1 MKTKKG
7 VLARMLTYTRPYG
20 IYLVFALVFAVL
32 QVLLTLY
39 APVLSGRA
47 VDFIVGPGNVDFPA
61 IGEILIQF
69 AVVILLSAGFQWLM
83 ALCTNIV
90 TGNTV
95 RDIREAAFGKLETI
109 PLSYIDGAARGD
121 LMSRVVT
128 DVDMISDGLLQGFSQ
143 LFTGVVTVFGTI
155 GFMLSLSPAI
165 AAVVVVLT
173 PVSLFVSSFIARG
186 VSRSF
191 REQSTIRGRLGGFVE
206 EMLGS
211 QSVVKAFGYEQRAQ
225 ARFDEVNEHLNKVG
239 LRAQFFSAMVNPC
252 TRFVNGLVYAAVGIF
267 GALRV
272 IAGGLSVGGLS
283 AFLVYANQYTK
294 PFNEISGV
302 IAELQSAIAGARR
315 VFELLDVEPEPP
327 DAPDAVALESCAG
340 RVELDD
346 VSFSYRRDEKLIE
359 HMSFAVEPGQRI
371 AIVGPTGCGKTT
383 LINLLMRFYDV
394 DGGEI
399 RVDGTP
405 IRRLQRKSL
414 RIHYGM
420 VLQDSWLFSG
430 SIRDNIAYGREDAT
444 MDEIVAAAKAAYAH
458 GFIKRLPQGYDTLIG
473 ESDGNIS
480 QGQKQLLC
488 IARVML
494 TRPPMLIL
502 DEATSSIDTRTEVRV
517 QKAFAA
523 MMEGRTSFV
532 GAHRLST
539 IRSADCILVMRD
551 GRIIERGTHEQLMA
565 ADGFYRQ
572 LYNSQ
577 FDTSAL

>member
-32 QVLLTLY
+32 PVLLTLY

-532 GAHRLST
+532 VAHRLST

>member
-252 TRFVNGLVYAAVGIF
+252 TRCVNGLVYAAVGIF

-532 GAHRLST
+532 IAHRLST

-572 LYNSQ
+572 LYNRQ

>member
-532 GAHRLST
+532 VAHRLST

>member
-191 REQSTIRGRLGGFVE
+191 REQSSIRGRLGGFVE

-532 GAHRLST
+532 VAHRLST

>member
-239 LRAQFFSAMVNPC
+239 LRAQFFSAMVNPAPALSTAWSTPPWASSARC
-252 TRFVNGLVYAAVGIF
+252 ASLPAACLW
-267 GALRV
+267 AACRP
-272 IAGGLSVGGLS
+272 SS
-283 AFLVYANQYTK
+283 ST
-294 PFNEISGV
+294 
-302 IAELQSAIAGARR
+302 
-315 VFELLDVEPEPP
+315 
-327 DAPDAVALESCAG
+327 
-340 RVELDD
+340 
-346 VSFSYRRDEKLIE
+346 
-359 HMSFAVEPGQRI
+359 
-371 AIVGPTGCGKTT
+371 PT
-383 LINLLMRFYDV
+383 
-394 DGGEI
+394 
-399 RVDGTP
+399 
-405 IRRLQRKSL
+405 
-414 RIHYGM
+414 
-420 VLQDSWLFSG
+420 
-430 SIRDNIAYGREDAT
+430 SI
-444 MDEIVAAAKAAYAH
+444 
-458 GFIKRLPQGYDTLIG
+458 P
-473 ESDGNIS
+473 SP
-480 QGQKQLLC
+480 
-488 IARVML
+488 L
-494 TRPPMLIL
+494 TRYRASSPSCSPPLRARGACLNCSMWSPNRPTRRTQSRLR
-502 DEATSSIDTRTEVRV
+502 AAPAGSSWTTCPSPT
-517 QKAFAA
+517 AA
-523 MMEGRTSFV
+523 MR
-532 GAHRLST
+532 
-539 IRSADCILVMRD
+539 
-551 GRIIERGTHEQLMA
+551 
-565 ADGFYRQ
+565 
-572 LYNSQ
+572 N
-577 FDTSAL
+577 

>member
-399 RVDGTP
+399 RWTARRSGGCSANLCAFTTAWSCRTAGCFPAVSATISRTGARTRRWTRSWRPPRPRTP
-405 IRRLQRKSL
+405 TDLSSACRRATTPLSARATETSRRARNSFSVLRASCSRVRPCSSSTRRQAPLTPAPRSASRRRL
-414 RIHYGM
+414 
-420 VLQDSWLFSG
+420 
-430 SIRDNIAYGREDAT
+430 
-444 MDEIVAAAKAAYAH
+444 
-458 GFIKRLPQGYDTLIG
+458 
-473 ESDGNIS
+473 
-480 QGQKQLLC
+480 
-488 IARVML
+488 
-494 TRPPMLIL
+494 PP
-502 DEATSSIDTRTEVRV
+502 
-517 QKAFAA
+517 
-523 MMEGRTSFV
+523 
-532 GAHRLST
+532 
-539 IRSADCILVMRD
+539 
-551 GRIIERGTHEQLMA
+551 
-565 ADGFYRQ
+565 
-572 LYNSQ
+572 
-577 FDTSAL
+577 

>member
-532 GAHRLST
+532 VAHRLST
-539 IRSADCILVMRD
+539 IRSADCLLVMRD

>member
-1 MKTKKG
+1 
-7 VLARMLTYTRPYG
+7 
-20 IYLVFALVFAVL
+20 
-32 QVLLTLY
+32 
-39 APVLSGRA
+39 
-47 VDFIVGPGNVDFPA
+47 
-61 IGEILIQF
+61 
-69 AVVILLSAGFQWLM
+69 
-83 ALCTNIV
+83 
-90 TGNTV
+90 
-95 RDIREAAFGKLETI
+95 
-109 PLSYIDGAARGD
+109 
-121 LMSRVVT
+121 
-128 DVDMISDGLLQGFSQ
+128 
-143 LFTGVVTVFGTI
+143 
-155 GFMLSLSPAI
+155 
-165 AAVVVVLT
+165 
-173 PVSLFVSSFIARG
+173 
-186 VSRSF
+186 
-191 REQSTIRGRLGGFVE
+191 
-206 EMLGS
+206 
-211 QSVVKAFGYEQRAQ
+211 
-225 ARFDEVNEHLNKVG
+225 
-239 LRAQFFSAMVNPC
+239 MVNPC

-532 GAHRLST
+532 VAHRLST

>member
-359 HMSFAVEPGQRI
+359 HMNLTVKPGQRI

-532 GAHRLST
+532 VAHRLST

>member
-394 DGGEI
+394 NSGAI
-399 RVDGTP
+399 TVDGTDVRG
-405 IRRLQRKSL
+405 ITRRSL
-414 RIHYGM
+414 RHNYGM
-420 VLQDSWLFSG
+420 VLQETWLKAG
-430 SIRDNIAYGREDAT
+430 TIRENLLMACPDAT
-444 MDEIVAAAKAAYAH
+444 DEQMVEAAKAAHAH
-458 GFIKRLPQGYDTLIG
+458 GFITRLPQGYDTPIG
-473 ESDGNIS
+473 EDGGLLS

-488 IARVML
+488 IARIML
-494 TRPPMLIL
+494 RLPPMLIL
-502 DEATSSIDTRTEVRV
+502 DEATSSIDTRTEIRI
-517 QKAFAA
+517 QQAFNH
-523 MMEGRTSFV
+523 MMQGRTTFV
-532 GAHRLST
+532 VAHRLST
-539 IRSADCILVMRD
+539 IRDADVILVMKD
-551 GRIIERGTHEQLMA
+551 GHVVEQGNHEQLLQKN
-565 ADGFYRQ
+565 GFYAT

-577 FDTSAL
+577 FALAD

>member
-95 RDIREAAFGKLETI
+95 RDIREAAFGNLETI

-267 GALRV
+267 

-532 GAHRLST
+532 VAHRLST

>member
-430 SIRDNIAYGREDAT
+430 SSRDNIAYGREDAT

-532 GAHRLST
+532 VAHRLST

>member
-1 MKTKKG
+1 MKMKKG

-532 GAHRLST
+532 VAHRLST

>member
-444 MDEIVAAAKAAYAH
+444 MDEIVAAAKAAY

-532 GAHRLST
+532 VAHRLST

>member
-109 PLSYIDGAARGD
+109 PLPYIDGAARGD

-532 GAHRLST
+532 VAHRLST

>member
-173 PVSLFVSSFIARG
+173 PASFIARG

-532 GAHRLST
+532 VAHRLST